1 MGDKVFTTRESGEI
15 YIQPDGPNTEPQFLG
30 TCVDLDDISEDR
42 GGIADLIQCFD
53 GQGGWATL
61 GATYS
66 PPTPITL
73 KLTTWLGVN
82 LDLVERLVAQNKNC
96 PTPVFIHKRNCGQA
110 GVFSNWARS
119 FVLNA
124 QRITNTTVMGLAA
137 RNEDKVAE
145 QSAELVALPPM
156 IRNAQL
162 VVQRQST
169 SEVNSANA
177 LAFVTSN
184 RCGGPCG
191 AAEDAGDR
199 GMVAGDN
206 TAAASANVLYTSN
219 GATFAAT
226 ATDPFAVNE
235 IVSVLIKITVGSNTT
250 RWIAGRG
257 TTDAAAPAEIA
268 YSDDAGATWTLVN
281 VGSTN
286 GQYFDSYQAIFALD
300 QDNIWAVTTGGYIYK
315 STDAGL
321 TWAAQESGVIVATDY
336 NAVKFFDANTGYA
349 VGDSNVVVKTSN
361 GGATWSALTG
371 PSAQAGVRINA
382 LAVPTEAR
390 VFLAYADGDLYYTEN
405 AGTTWAART
414 HPGSAVGQ
422 VRGIEFYS
430 EFLGAM
436 VRNTAAPVG
445 TLLITEDGG
454 YTWIALT
461 TPTNVGLN
469 ALQIINGTLIWA
481 VGEAQA
487 STAVI
492 LKAYA
497 P

>member
-82 LDLVERLVAQNKNC
+82 LDLVERIVAENKNC
-96 PTPVFIHKRNCGQA
+96 PTPVYIHKRNCGQA
-110 GVFSNWARS
+110 GVFGNWARS

-156 IRNAQL
+156 VRHAQL

-169 SEVNSANA
+169 SEANALNA
-177 LAFVTSN
+177 LAFSEQN
-184 RCGGPCG
+184 KCSGPCG
-191 AAEDAGDR
+191 AAETAGDR

-206 TAAASANVLYTSN
+206 TALASANVLYTSN
-219 GATFAAT
+219 GGTFAAT
-226 ATDPFAVNE
+226 ATDPFAVAE
-235 IVSVLIKITVGSNTT
+235 IVSVLVKVTVNSNTA

-257 TTDAAAPAEIA
+257 TTDAGNPAEIA
-268 YSDDAGATWTLVN
+268 YSDDNGATWTNVN

-286 GQYFDSYQAIFALD
+286 GQYFDSPQAIFALD

-315 STDAGL
+315 STDAGE
-321 TWAAQESGVIVATDY
+321 TWTAQESGVIVATDY
-336 NAVKFFDANTGYA
+336 NAVVFFDANVGY
-349 VGDSNVVVKTSN
+349 VGGDSNVIVYTAN

-371 PSAQAGVRINA
+371 PSAQAGVRVNT
-382 LAVPTEAR
+382 LAVPTESR
-390 VFLAYADGDLYYTEN
+390 VFVGYADGDLYYTEDGG
-405 AGTTWAART
+405 ATWAART
-414 HPGSAVGQ
+414 HPGSGVGQ
-422 VRGIEFYS
+422 VRGLDFWNE
-430 EFLGAM
+430 LTGVM
-436 VRNTAAPVG
+436 VRNSAAPVG
-445 TLLITEDGG
+445 TMLFTEDGG
-454 YTWIALT
+454 YTWVALD
-461 TPTNVGLN
+461 TPTNTGLN
-469 ALQIINGTLIWA
+469 AVQFINPTLIWA
-481 VGEAQA
+481 VGEVQN